1 MNARSRTALAAKEEV
16 SIYQLGI
23 DLGTTYTAAAIYR
36 DGRAEIV
43 SLGSRAAVVPSVV
56 FLGEDEAVLTGD
68 SANRRA
74 VSDPTRVAREFKRR
88 VGDPTPILVGGTPL
102 SAEALMAMMLR
113 WTIDRVNEQEG
124 GPPTRIGVSLPA
136 NWGKYKHDLL
146 EQTIRLA
153 DLSHPFTT
161 LSEPEAAATYYA
173 STQRVAP
180 GDLVA
185 VYDLGGGTFDACVL
199 AMRDDGFE
207 FVGTPE
213 GVEHL
218 GGVDFDEA
226 VFAHVIA
233 SLDGAVDS
241 LDQSDPAVIA
251 ALARLR
257 NDCVDAKEGLS
268 TDTEVSIPV
277 LLPGAHSEVVLT
289 RDQFEGMI
297 QTPVQ
302 QSIAAMRRALDS
314 AGVAPEDLSAIL
326 LVGGSSR
333 IPLVAKLVSE
343 AFRRP
348 VAVDAHPKHAVA
360 LGCALAAGRAQERAS
375 GVSGAVAAPAA
386 PAADAAAPP
395 SRPPKDRERPSL
407 MPGRGNAGRSAAVG
421 RRRLGL
427 AAAVAALAVVI
438 VGTVLLA
445 GGGDDDSKNSL
456 GGKQAARGTPLK
468 GSWRPLPDTP
478 TPRQQVAA
486 TVAAGTVWIM
496 GGLTGA
502 NATRAVEGYDPII
515 NSWTRGPSLPVTLHH
530 AMGVTFD
537 EEIVVI
543 GGWIPRGSDLT
554 ATSSDRVFALRGSKW
569 VELPR
574 LKHARAAAAA
584 AVADGKIVV
593 VGGQR
598 DGKLVEETE
607 VFDGKGW
614 SDAAKMPTPR
624 EHLAAA
630 SDGKNV
636 YAIGGRELGS
646 DRNVAALE
654 RFDPS
659 DNSWKELA
667 DMPTPRGGL
676 GAAVTG
682 GRLYAVGGEEPT
694 VALRTVEAYEI
705 SRGEWSVAPSLPEAK
720 HGLGVAAR
728 DKFVYAVDGAGQP
741 GHVGSSRQAARLLAP
756 ASSN

>member
-1 MNARSRTALAAKEEV
+1 MNARSRTALADKEEV

-113 WTIDRVNEQEG
+113 WTIDRVSEQEG
-124 GPPTRIGVSLPA
+124 GPPTCIGVSLPA

-180 GDLVA
+180 GDLVG

-199 AMRDDGFE
+199 AMRHDGFE

-233 SLDGAVDS
+233 SLDGAVES
-241 LDQSDPAVIA
+241 LDQSDPGVIA

-257 NDCVDAKEGLS
+257 QDCVDAKEGLS

-277 LLPGAHSEVVLT
+277 LLPGAHSEVVMT
-289 RDQFEGMI
+289 REQFEGMI
-297 QTPVQ
+297 QTPIQ
-302 QSIAAMRRALDS
+302 QSIAALRRALDS
-314 AGVAPEDLSAIL
+314 AGIEAEDLSTIL

-343 AFRRP
+343 AFGRP

-375 GVSGAVAAPAA
+375 GVSESAAVGVAS
-386 PAADAAAPP
+386 PP
-395 SRPPKDRERPSL
+395 HEPPKPRAEPAERPESHA
-407 MPGRGNAGRSAAVG
+407 GAGQKGRSASVG

-427 AAAVAALAVVI
+427 AAGVAALAAII
-438 VGTVLLA
+438 VGIVLLA
-445 GGGDDDSKNSL
+445 GGGDDDGKDSL
-456 GGKQAARGTPLK
+456 GGRKAARGAPLK
-468 GSWRPLPDTP
+468 GSWRALPDTP

-486 TVAAGTVWIM
+486 TLAAGTVWIM

-530 AMGVTFD
+530 AMGVTFND
-537 EEIVVI
+537 EIVVI

-554 ATSSDRVFALRGSKW
+554 ATSSDRAFALRGSKW

-574 LKHARAAAAA
+574 LKHARAAGAA

-607 VFDGKGW
+607 VFDGKSW
-614 SDAAKMPTPR
+614 TDAAKMPTPR

-636 YAIGGRELGS
+636 YAVGGRELGS
-646 DRNVAALE
+646 DRNTAALE

-659 DNSWKELA
+659 ANAWKELA

-694 VALRTVEAYEI
+694 VALRTVEAFSI
-705 SRGEWSVAPSLPEAK
+705 SSGQWSVAPSLPGAR

-728 DKFVYAVDGAGQP
+728 DKFVYAVDGAAEP
-741 GHVGSSRQAARLLAP
+741 GHVDSSRQAARLLAP
-756 ASSN
+756 SAQN